1 MMQTRPDGAG
11 GEERDLIDRAL
22 LPFAPLLYIAW
33 ADGELS
39 AEEAA
44 ALRARL
50 DETGVDER
58 IANAIGR
65 WLEPAH
71 PPTPG
76 MLEAL
81 LLDVR
86 RAASQFE
93 QGEQLT
99 IATLARAIA
108 QAEGVAADEETLRA
122 LAAVEQVLGL
132 PDGESAR
139 AILSDALAGPAPT
152 ADAPTTTTTPADV
165 EAIAQVLAGPT
176 RALRNRVLQ
185 RLAQPDFV
193 HLAPELPTPQRRAQ
207 VLAWCR
213 TLAAE
218 GFPAIAYPREF
229 GGQHDLE
236 ESFAVYRAIAN
247 HDLSLFTKY
256 GVQFGLFAGSIFQ
269 LGTRGHHEQYL
280 RRALTLELP
289 GCFAMT
295 ETGHGSNVRDI
306 ETTATY
312 DVETGEFVIHTP
324 HERARKD
331 YIGNAALHGRIAT
344 VFAQLETPGG
354 RHGVHALLVPIR
366 DQTGSPLPGVRIEDC
381 GEKQG
386 LNGVDNGRLYFN
398 EARVPRENLL
408 DRFGSVDESGVYTS
422 PIASPGRRFF
432 TMLGTLVA
440 GRIAVAG
447 AAASATQTALT
458 IGVRYAAQRRQFG
471 PEGATE
477 IPILEYLSVQRRL
490 LPNVATTYAIEFA
503 FQALVSR
510 FAAQDEE
517 AAREV
522 EALAAGLKAYA
533 SDHAVAAIQD
543 AREVCGGQGY
553 MAENRL
559 PQLRADADVFTT
571 FEGANA
577 VLYQLVAR
585 SLLGS
590 YRAQFGELRPLGI
603 ARYLAA
609 RAATAVTERNPI
621 ATRRTDEAH
630 LRDADMQTAAFEY
643 REQRLL
649 ASLARR
655 LRSRIEDGM
664 DAFLALNE
672 CQDHAI
678 HLARAHVERV
688 LLEEFIAATGDAD
701 RASLEPLRSLFALSA
716 IDRDSGWFLQAGYI
730 EPVKA
735 RAIRATV
742 NELCGLTRPRAL
754 ELVDAFEL
762 PAAVVAAPI
771 AFPVVL

>member
-1 MMQTRPDGAG
+1 MIQDRPHAAD
-11 GEERDLIDRAL
+11 GEERDQIDRAL

-39 AEEAA
+39 ADEAA
-44 ALRARL
+44 LLRRRL
-50 DETGVDER
+50 ADASVDSR
-58 IANAIGR
+58 IADALGR
-65 WLEPAH
+65 WLDPAK
-71 PPTPG
+71 PPAPEV
-76 MLEAL
+76 LEAL

-86 RAASQFE
+86 RAASRLPA
-93 QGEQLT
+93 GEHLS
-99 IATLARAIA
+99 IATLARAIGSA
-108 QAEGVAADEETLRA
+108 SGVAVDDQTLRA
-122 LAAVEQVLGL
+122 LKVVEEALGL
-132 PDGESAR
+132 PDEESAR
-139 AILSDALAGPAPT
+139 AILSDAFGEPAPAAAAPSTATQPRDVEQIAQIIGGPA
-152 ADAPTTTTTPADV
+152 
-165 EAIAQVLAGPT
+165 
-176 RALRNRVLQ
+176 RALRKRVLD
-185 RLAQPDFV
+185 RLAMPDFA
-193 HLAPELPTPQRRAQ
+193 HMPPGMSTAERREH
-207 VLAWCR
+207 VLNWCR
-213 TLAAE
+213 ALAKE
-218 GFPAIAYPREF
+218 GFPAIAYPAEF
-229 GGQHDLE
+229 GGRHDITA
-236 ESFAVYRAIAN
+236 SFAVYRALAN

-256 GVQFGLFAGSIFQ
+256 GVQFGLFAGSIYQ
-269 LGTRGHHEQYL
+269 LGTRPHHERYL
-280 RRALTLELP
+280 QRALTLELP

-306 ETTATY
+306 ETIARY
-312 DVETGEFVIHTP
+312 DVDTDEFVVHTP
-324 HERARKD
+324 HPRARKD

-366 DQTGSPLPGVRIEDC
+366 DSDGTPCAGVRIEDC

-386 LNGVDNGRLYFN
+386 LNGIDNGRLYFDN
-398 EARVPRENLL
+398 VRVPRENLL
-408 DRFGSVDESGVYTS
+408 DRFGSIDAAGTYAS

-447 AAASATQTALT
+447 ASASAAQTALA

-471 PEGATE
+471 PEGE
-477 IPILEYLSVQRRL
+477 PEMPILDYLSVQRRL
-490 LPNVATTYAIEFA
+490 LPALATTYAIELA
-503 FQALVSR
+503 FQELTRR
-510 FAAQDEE
+510 FAVQDED

-533 SDHAVAAIQD
+533 SDHAVAAIQH

-559 PQLRADADVFTT
+559 PALRADADVFTT

-603 ARYLAA
+603 VRYLAG
-609 RAATAVTERNPI
+609 RAATAVAERNPI
-621 ATRRTDEAH
+621 ATRRTDEDH
-630 LRDADMQTAAFEY
+630 LRDPDVQLAALEY

-655 LRSRIEDGM
+655 LKARIDDGM

-672 CQDHAI
+672 CQDHAL

-688 LLEEFIAATGDAD
+688 LLEQFAAATGDGDPAGL
-701 RASLEPLRSLFALSA
+701 APLRSLFALSA
-716 IDRDSGWFLQAGYI
+716 IERDAAWFLEAGYL
-730 EPVKA
+730 EPAKT

-742 NELCGLTRPRAL
+742 NRLLRLTRTRAL
-754 ELVDAFEL
+754 ELVEAFEL

-771 AFPVVL
+771 AYPQA

>member
-1 MMQTRPDGAG
+1 MNHTSPQHAG
-11 GEERDLIDRAL
+11 GEGRDHIDRAL

-44 ALRARL
+44 LLRRRV
-50 DETGVDER
+50 DEAGVDAR
-58 IANAIGR
+58 IGDALAQ
-65 WLEPAH
+65 WLEPSH
-71 PPTPG
+71 PPTPDV
-76 MLEAL
+76 LEAL

-86 RAASQFE
+86 RAASHLE
-93 QGEQLT
+93 RGEHLS
-99 IATLARAIA
+99 IATLARAIGR
-108 QAEGVAADEETLRA
+108 AEGVVIDEQTLRA
-122 LAAVEQVLGL
+122 VRAVEEALGL
-132 PDGESAR
+132 PDSESAR
-139 AILSDALAGPAPT
+139 AILGDALAQPSPA
-152 ADAPTTTTTPADV
+152 ADALSTATAPAAV
-165 EAIAQVLAGPT
+165 EAIAQVLGGSQ
-176 RALRNRVLQ
+176 RALRSRVLQ
-185 RLAQPDFV
+185 RLAQPDFT
-193 HLAPELPTPQRRAQ
+193 HIQPGTPTAERREH

-213 TLAAE
+213 TLAGE
-218 GFPAIAYPREF
+218 GFPAIGYPREF

-236 ESFAVYRAIAN
+236 ASFAAYRAIAN

-256 GVQFGLFAGSIFQ
+256 GVQFGLFAGSIYQ
-269 LGTRGHHEQYL
+269 LGTRSHHERYL
-280 RRALTLELP
+280 RQALTLELS

-295 ETGHGSNVRDI
+295 ETAHGSNVRDI
-306 ETTATY
+306 ETTARY
-312 DVETGEFVIHTP
+312 DADTDEFVVDTP

-331 YIGNAALHGRIAT
+331 YIGNAAVHGRIAT
-344 VFAQLETPGG
+344 VFAQLETAGG
-354 RHGVHALLVPIR
+354 RHGVHALVVPIR
-366 DQTGSPLPGVRIEDC
+366 DEAGNPLPGVRIEDC

-386 LNGVDNGRLYFN
+386 LNGIDNGRLYFDGV
-398 EARVPRENLL
+398 RVPRENLL
-408 DRFGSVDESGVYTS
+408 DRFGSVNADGVYSS

-447 AAASATQTALT
+447 AAASAAQTALT

-471 PEGATE
+471 PEGAAE
-477 IPILEYLSVQRRL
+477 VPILDYLSVQRRL
-490 LPNVATTYAIEFA
+490 LPRLATTYAIEFG
-503 FQALVSR
+503 FHDLTRR
-510 FAAQDEE
+510 FAMQDEE

-559 PQLRADADVFTT
+559 PQLRADTDVFTT

-603 ARYLAA
+603 ARYLAG
-609 RAATAVTERNPI
+609 RAAAAVALRNPI
-621 ATRRTDEAH
+621 ATRRTDEEH
-630 LRDADMQTAAFEY
+630 LRDPDVQTAAMEY

-655 LRSRIEDGM
+655 LKARIDDGM

-678 HLARAHVERV
+678 HLARAHVERM
-688 LLEEFIAATGDAD
+688 LLEQFVAATGEADA
-701 RASLEPLRSLFALSA
+701 AGLEPVRSLFALAA
-716 IDRDSGWFLQAGYI
+716 IERDAAWFLEAGYL

-735 RAIRATV
+735 RAVRATV
-742 NELCGLTRPRAL
+742 NRLCALTRPRAL
-754 ELVDAFEL
+754 ELVDAFGL
-762 PAAVVAAPI
+762 PPAVIAAPI
-771 AFPVVL
+771 AFSVP